1 MPGFPL
7 AVAPIGFQRPVTLR
21 GRFVDLVPLERAHVT
36 DLARA
41 GRDPEIWRYLRI
53 GPGRTEGEMQ
63 ALVEELLAR
72 EAAGDVLPFTVLAR
86 ADSAVL
92 GMFRYLEIDRPD
104 HAVELGTWLTP
115 SVWRTPV
122 NTELKYLGLR
132 YAFEDEGCHR
142 VQLKTDL
149 RNRRSQRAIER
160 LGAVREG
167 ILRDHFRRRDGSYRT
182 SVYYS
187 LLAPEWPTVRAALE
201 AKLARPWHGPA
212 DRAPTPGAG
221 TSAAASP

>member
-1 MPGFPL
+1 MAPLGFH
-7 AVAPIGFQRPVTLR
+7 RPVTLH
-21 GRFVDLVPLERAHVT
+21 GRFVDLVPLERAHVA

-41 GRDPEIWRYLRI
+41 GHDPEVWRYLRI

-63 ALVEELLAR
+63 ALVEELFER

-86 ADSAVL
+86 AGSAVL
-92 GMFRYLEIDRPD
+92 GMFRYLEIHRSDR
-104 HAVELGTWLTP
+104 AVEIGTWLDP
-115 SVWRTPV
+115 AVWRSPV

-132 YAFEDEGCHR
+132 YAFEEEGCHR

-149 RNRRSQRAIER
+149 LNLRSQRAIER

-167 ILRDHFRRRDGSYRT
+167 ILREHYRRRDGSYRT

-201 AKLARPWHGPA
+201 AKLARPWPVPGPVA
-212 DRAPTPGAG
+212 RPSTTEAG
-221 TSAAASP
+221 TSALASP